1 MKNLGKNGWNDFP
14 LFPATRIGRSRG
26 GTVDWNDTQE
36 TLVPQAFHVE
46 RPAPQ
51 GSLIASV
58 GGRSVPKFFLRG
70 KAGTIR
76 GKRLPS
82 KGNDR
87 PAGTGRVV
95 INVPD

>member
-1 MKNLGKNGWNDFP
+1 MTGTTRKKPLCRKRSMWN
-14 LFPATRIGRSRG
+14 A
-26 GTVDWNDTQE
+26 
-36 TLVPQAFHVE
+36 
-46 RPAPQ
+46 RPHKEVY
-51 GSLIASV
+51 LASV

-70 KAGTIR
+70 KAGTIL